1 MEEVASLEK
10 DFNLADFHCLDE
22 FLFHYATD
30 NHLKTGKRLV
40 IISIVHRLLSEGL
53 LSPKDLK

>member
-10 DFNLADFHCLDE
+10 DYNLANFRCLDE

-30 NHLKTGKRLV
+30 NHLKTREICDYFNSALYV
-40 IISIVHRLLSEGL
+40 SEGL

>member
-1 MEEVASLEK
+1 VEEVASLEK

-30 NHLKTGKRLV
+30 NHLKTRRFV

>member
-1 MEEVASLEK
+1 VEEVASLEK

-30 NHLKTGKRLV
+30 NHLKTR
-40 IISIVHRLLSEGL
+40 
-53 LSPKDLK
+53 